1 VTISIFDPNVGITRS
16 PKVLRVAQGTF
27 RCIAKYF
34 RFSACA
40 VAPLHFERKLGHR
53 AIVACFGPF
62 DYIGKIQTET
72 LPKIPRY
79 PTDRRWRVLLI
90 AESPPHCSPPQKTN
104 PAPRLSHG
112 GPSQDRASKKI
123 PDTGSGFSRDVDCLR
138 RARPRTRF
146 FGPHRPIAGFRR
158 STPPAGGPAH
168 RSRRPRAR
176 VQARRFSLLRGSRTG
191 VKLCQSAWRLMGQPV
206 CCRLVACRKCVVLS
220 AFSVIIDRA

>member
-1 VTISIFDPNVGITRS
+1 MTISIFDPNVGITRS

-90 AESPPHCSPPQKTN
+90 AEFPHCSPPQKTN

-112 GPSQDRASKKI
+112 GPSSNGPTGKKSRMH
-123 PDTGSGFSRDVDCLR
+123 PNGF
-138 RARPRTRF
+138 
-146 FGPHRPIAGFRR
+146 
-158 STPPAGGPAH
+158 
-168 RSRRPRAR
+168 
-176 VQARRFSLLRGSRTG
+176 
-191 VKLCQSAWRLMGQPV
+191 
-206 CCRLVACRKCVVLS
+206 
-220 AFSVIIDRA
+220 